1 MVLTPAVE
9 DTGSEFRKYNTRT
22 LSYFCSLFFI
32 VVRAEWV
39 HNLYGSG
46 ALLSVRTESKVK
58 GKSPLEWEKK
68 RENRGITMG
77 STRTSMV

>member
-9 DTGSEFRKYNTRT
+9 DTGSEFMKYNTRT

-32 VVRAEWV
+32 VVRTELV

-46 ALLSVRTESKVK
+46 ALLSVRTESKLQ
-58 GKSPLEWEKK
+58 GKSPLEWGKK
-68 RENRGITMG
+68 REKNEG
-77 STRTSMV
+77 